1 MNQKQIKA
9 AVEAMLFA
17 AGDPVSADKLAAAVQ
32 LPQTTV
38 ETALEDLRV
47 RYAREDSGL
56 CLLHLDTRWQ
66 LATKTE
72 WADCIRRLLDARR
85 SVPLGPA
92 AMETLTIIAYNQP
105 VSRAFIEQ
113 VRGVDSSSSVSGL
126 LQKGLIEEAGRLDR
140 PPGELP
146 HHGRF
151 PAVLRPF
158 FAGGPAAGARRS
170 GRGGGDMMGVL
181 MALGWLLLTLLK
193 IAGVLLLI
201 LLVLLALVLLCPL
214 CADVCWEG
222 GVLTVRAGAL
232 GLTLPVFQWP
242 APEKPA
248 GAEEPKGFWGK
259 LKAKFRAR
267 REERKR
273 KKAAAKEAKRPK
285 KETAPRRKAKLT
297 LNILVTILRGAGR
310 LTKAV
315 FGSLRVT
322 KIRVC
327 LGVRGED
334 PAEAARAYGRLNAW
348 LYPSLG
354 VIDRFVYLDFDELR
368 ILPDFGSAEPTVAD
382 RVSFH
387 LSARLLF
394 IVAAALR
401 VLYEFWREKVL
412 DVFL

>member
-1 MNQKQIKA
+1 
-9 AVEAMLFA
+9 
-17 AGDPVSADKLAAAVQ
+17 
-32 LPQTTV
+32 
-38 ETALEDLRV
+38 
-47 RYAREDSGL
+47 
-56 CLLHLDTRWQ
+56 
-66 LATKTE
+66 
-72 WADCIRRLLDARR
+72 
-85 SVPLGPA
+85 
-92 AMETLTIIAYNQP
+92 
-105 VSRAFIEQ
+105 
-113 VRGVDSSSSVSGL
+113 
-126 LQKGLIEEAGRLDR
+126 
-140 PPGELP
+140 
-146 HHGRF
+146 
-151 PAVLRPF
+151 
-158 FAGGPAAGARRS
+158 
-170 GRGGGDMMGVL
+170 MMGVL

-259 LKAKFRAR
+259 LKAKLRAR

-273 KKAAAKEAKRPK
+273 KRAAAKEAKRPK

-327 LGVRGED
+327 LG
-334 PAEAARAYGRLNAW
+334 RLNAW
-348 LYPSLG
+348 LYSSLG